1 MFQEINNTFVCNGKK
16 YRLKRVIKNIL
27 TRRKENDT
35 YLAPVAGVR
44 RGSLPL
50 QLMKATVLA
59 ESYYISYIFIII
71 YGLQRC
77 LLTVAR

>member
-1 MFQEINNTFVCNGKK
+1 M
-16 YRLKRVIKNIL
+16 L

-35 YLAPVAGVR
+35 YLATVSR
-44 RGSLPL
+44 HHWSRKITMKIEEDSLPL

-59 ESYYISYIFIII
+59 ESYNNLSIFIVICL
-71 YGLQRC
+71 LQQC